1 VLGSPNLVGHQPA
14 KLVGFI
20 PLRVQIPPPARDK
33 MKILRIEDALK
44 NKKISPISPALLIA
58 KELKIKYL
66 IKENRK
72 ITGPAVGLSIL
83 VDRLTRNLPIKSML
97 DLCCGS
103 GALSKI
109 AKRNNVPKVVCVDK
123 NIEAVK
129 RNIENK
135 TNIIIVKA
143 DVLKFEINQFFDL
156 IVLDA
161 PRELLQKLFKRFK
174 HFVSNSN
181 IFVLWHGSCEEVEWN
196 EKVRE
201 RLRSISR
208 VVYSFSIYG
217 EELSASSST
226 EKGISWLRKFYI
238 KW

>member
-1 VLGSPNLVGHQPA
+1 
-14 KLVGFI
+14 
-20 PLRVQIPPPARDK
+20 

-44 NKKISPISPALLIA
+44 NKKISPALLIA

-217 EELSASSST
+217 EELSASSSK